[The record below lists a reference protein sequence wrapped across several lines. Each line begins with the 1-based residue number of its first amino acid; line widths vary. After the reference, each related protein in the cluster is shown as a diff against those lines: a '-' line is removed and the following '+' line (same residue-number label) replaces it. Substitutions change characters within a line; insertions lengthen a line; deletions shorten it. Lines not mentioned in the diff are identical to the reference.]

1 MGFKDLMNSIEERNE
16 AAALKA
22 GAKQAA
28 KDAEKAERVAA
39 EKESA
44 EAFIRAQGAVNRD
57 TLGLDFAGYTD
68 EELADRT
75 SQSIDDLA
83 GRLLDRGGFFKREG
97 LYRAGDM
104 PTDRFSA
111 ECLGAILEQNWILMQ
126 QNEAILRELRRRGE

>member
-1 MGFKDLMNSIEERNE
+1 MGFKDFMNSLDERNDE
-16 AAALKA
+16 AARRTAEKR
-22 GAKQAA
+22 AA
-28 KDAEKAERVAA
+28 KEAERAERTAA
-39 EKESA
+39 AKESA

-68 EELADRT
+68 EELAERT

-104 PTDRFSA
+104 PADKFSA